1 MNLPFQLKKMVRS
14 LQYRVAFLISS
25 LCVCVA
31 LLLETWKNRGVDR
44 FAALSASEAVCGYG
58 LSYGWKIFSAIWPF
72 LVVLACST
80 SYVSDKKNRCVSVI
94 LVRSNWKKYLRGKL
108 AVAAIGSMSV
118 VLIPLLLNM
127 LLCYFIFPNNFNL
140 TWGAYE
146 DNMYEVSLL
155 GENLLYSSVN
165 PQYLFLKVYL
175 KSPVLYQLLYFAIFG
190 LFSGIC
196 GAFVMAI
203 SFVFSG
209 NVMVLF
215 LPIYIICVGT
225 MQLNSLF
232 FVKIINTVNTN
243 IPSVDAVGQA
253 MENAEKIKEQTGSY
267 MDLYLM
273 DYFAPMTSSS
283 CSMLYLLAWVLVL
296 IVITV
301 ILYFC
306 ASHRELNAQQ
316 G

>member
-127 LLCYFIFPNNFNL
+127 LLCYFIFPNNLNL

-165 PQYLFLKVYL
+165 PQYLFLKIYL
-175 KSPVLYQLLYFAIFG
+175 KSPVLYQMLYFVI
-190 LFSGIC
+190 
-196 GAFVMAI
+196 FVMAI
-203 SFVFSG
+203 SFIFSG

-232 FVKIINTVNTN
+232 FAKIINTVNAN

-283 CSMLYLLAWVLVL
+283 CSMLYLLTWALVL

>member
-1 MNLPFQLKKMVRS
+1 M
-14 LQYRVAFLISS
+14 
-25 LCVCVA
+25 
-31 LLLETWKNRGVDR
+31 
-44 FAALSASEAVCGYG
+44 
-58 LSYGWKIFSAIWPF
+58 WPF

-127 LLCYFIFPNNFNL
+127 LLCYFIFPNNLNL

-165 PQYLFLKVYL
+165 PQYLFLKIYL
-175 KSPVLYQLLYFAIFG
+175 KSPVLYQLLYFVIFG

-203 SFVFSG
+203 SFIFSG

-232 FVKIINTVNTN
+232 FAKIINTVNAN
-243 IPSVDAVGQA
+243 IPSVDAVGTGNGKCRKKLKNRQA
-253 MENAEKIKEQTGSY
+253 AIWICT
-267 MDLYLM
+267 
-273 DYFAPMTSSS
+273 
-283 CSMLYLLAWVLVL
+283 
-296 IVITV
+296 
-301 ILYFC
+301 
-306 ASHRELNAQQ
+306 
-316 G
+316 

>member
-1 MNLPFQLKKMVRS
+1 MNIRFQIKKMVRS

-44 FAALSASEAVCGYG
+44 FAALSASEVVCGYG
-58 LSYGWKIFSAIWPF
+58 LSY
-72 LVVLACST
+72 
-80 SYVSDKKNRCVSVI
+80 
-94 LVRSNWKKYLRGKL
+94 
-108 AVAAIGSMSV
+108 GSMSV

-127 LLCYFIFPNNFNL
+127 LLCYFIFSNNFNL

-146 DNMYEVSLL
+146 DNIYEVSLL
-155 GENLLYSSVN
+155 GENILYSSVN

-175 KSPVLYQLLYFAIFG
+175 KSPVLYQLLYFVIFG

-203 SFVFSG
+203 SFIFSG

-232 FVKIINTVNTN
+232 FAKIINTVNAN
-243 IPSVDAVGQA
+243 IPSVDDVGQA

-283 CSMLYLLAWVLVL
+283 CSMLYLLAWALVL